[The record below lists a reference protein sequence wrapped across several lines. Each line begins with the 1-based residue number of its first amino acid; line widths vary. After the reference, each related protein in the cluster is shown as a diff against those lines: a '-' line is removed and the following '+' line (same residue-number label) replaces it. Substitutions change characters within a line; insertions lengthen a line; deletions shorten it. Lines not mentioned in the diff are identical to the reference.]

1 MIALSRKKGGVQI
14 VETIIRG
21 NRFEQMTMS
30 AILVAGDANSWYES
44 GAVRNMLIADHV
56 FIGCG
61 GAGHP
66 VIRIAPENEAGSG
79 ADPVHR
85 NIRIEGNR
93 FEGTAALLLSV
104 HGTEG
109 LVFQGNEVDVTGSRT
124 GTLESLGLI
133 TVETCRNVDI
143 SDNGLFY
150 MQDLD
155 MVHRP
160 DG

>member
-79 ADPVHR
+79 ASQYSHR
-85 NIRIEGNR
+85 GE
-93 FEGTAALLLSV
+93 SV
-104 HGTEG
+104 RGYSSTSAVSAWDG
-109 LVFQGNEVDVTGSRT
+109 RAG
-124 GTLESLGLI
+124 
-133 TVETCRNVDI
+133 I
-143 SDNGLFY
+143 SG
-150 MQDLD
+150 Q
-155 MVHRP
+155 
-160 DG
+160 